1 MQSNKLPE
9 SIYFVMQPMFIGCQ
23 KKKIKAKATQLNEE
37 LCIFILGSS
46 R

>member
-9 SIYFVMQPMFIGCQ
+9 SVYFVMQPMFIGCQ
-23 KKKIKAKATQLNEE
+23 KKIKAKATQLNEE
-37 LCIFILGSS
+37 LCMFILGSS